1 MLEIAVIGAGHWGPN
16 LIRNFDNGRRSRVRW
31 IVDRDERRLEIASS
45 RFPDAK
51 FRTGV
56 DEVFQDPELG
66 AVVIATPTAT
76 HAELARRALEAD
88 LHVMVEK
95 PLTADAASAREL
107 TALAAEKQRVLLVGH
122 VFVYNPAVRWVK
134 QRLDSGELGRVYYI
148 SSARTNLGPIR
159 TDVSA
164 AWDLAAQDLAIFNY
178 WLGETPVSVS
188 ARGHSWI
195 NPGLQDAVFATFRYG
210 GDILAHL
217 HVSWLNPRKVREITI
232 VADDKMLSYDDMD
245 SMEPIRLFDKRV
257 KDPEPEF
264 VDTFSGF
271 RSVVHTGDITIPPV
285 RMGEP
290 LNEECTHFLDCI
302 EKGEVPRTGGAEGLE
317 VVRALEAMDRSMS
330 QSGMEVP
337 LA

>member
-16 LIRNFDNGRRSRVRW
+16 LIRNFDNRLRSRVRW
-31 IVDRDERRLEIASS
+31 IIDRDESRLEAAAK
-45 RFPDAK
+45 RFPDAQLGTDVEAV
-51 FRTGV
+51 FADRTL
-56 DEVFQDPELG
+56 D
-66 AVVIATPTAT
+66 AVVVATPTDT
-76 HAELARRALEAD
+76 HAALVRRALEVG

-95 PLTADAASAREL
+95 PLTADSVSAREL
-107 TALAAEKQRVLLVGH
+107 SALAEEQGRVLLVGH

-134 QRLDSGELGRVYYI
+134 QRMDAGELGRIYYI

-164 AWDLAAQDLAIFNY
+164 SWDLAAQDIAIFNY
-178 WLGETPVSVS
+178 WLDGPPISAS
-188 ARGHSWI
+188 ARGHAWI
-195 NPGLQDAVFATFRYG
+195 NPGLQDAVFATFRYP
-210 GDILAHL
+210 GDILVHL
-217 HVSWLNPRKVREITI
+217 HVSWLNPRKVREITV
-232 VADDKMLSYDDMD
+232 VAEDKMLSYDDMD
-245 SMEPIRLFDKRV
+245 AMEPIRLFDKRV
-257 KDPEPEF
+257 NVEEEF

-290 LNEECTHFLDCI
+290 LGAECMHFLDCI
-302 EKGEVPRTGGAEGLE
+302 ENGETPNTGGPEGVE

-330 QSGMEVP
+330 QGGKEVP